1 MDKITMSEEF
11 FEKNFRPETRAK
23 YTLEQMNE
31 LFDRLT
37 VLTNIAFVLS
47 DVVHTF
53 FMDADDVF
61 KKLDGEFTKED
72 KHNFNGLKKACAQGR
87 MFASCL
93 KQNIYNIE
101 SAEEALSDADDY
113 YYMIKLIEDRCGGL
127 DHSKFKMLLEFL
139 LTMPEGGCFKVRYE
153 DFSVLR
159 SRHEDNGL
167 LSHENINIR

>member
-72 KHNFNGLKKACAQGR
+72 KHNFNGLKKACSQAR
-87 MFASCL
+87 MFAACL
-93 KQNIYNIE
+93 KQNIYEE
-101 SAEEALSDADDY
+101 SLVDEATSDADDY
-113 YYMIKLIEDRCGGL
+113 YYLIKLIEDRCGGF
-127 DHSKFKMLLEFL
+127 DQTKFKQLLEFL

-153 DFSVLR
+153 DFSVLTN
-159 SRHEDNGL
+159 RHEDNGL
-167 LSHENINIR
+167 YSKRNINI

>member
-61 KKLDGEFTKED
+61 KKARFED
-72 KHNFNGLKKACAQGR
+72 
-87 MFASCL
+87 
-93 KQNIYNIE
+93 I
-101 SAEEALSDADDY
+101 
-113 YYMIKLIEDRCGGL
+113 
-127 DHSKFKMLLEFL
+127 
-139 LTMPEGGCFKVRYE
+139 TEGHGI
-153 DFSVLR
+153 FSPF
-159 SRHEDNGL
+159 
-167 LSHENINIR
+167 II